1 MIRLGIVGS
10 NFGRNVLLP
19 AFRTDPRCAVT
30 ALAGS
35 DAAKAARLAQESG
48 VARACKTWRELVDDP
63 SIDAVAIAAPP
74 ALQPEIAVRALGK
87 GKAVFAEKPLAPGV
101 AEATHMVDAAKA
113 SRRPVMVDFE
123 FPELPTWQRAKA
135 LLDEGALGALRHVVV
150 TWQVENYATLHRLRS
165 WKTSSE
171 DGGGALGNLVSH
183 CFHYLEYFC
192 GPIESLSARLFGL
205 PGGER
210 PSESIVALTG
220 AFASGAGL
228 SLSMSAAS
236 YLGSGHRLEVYGED
250 GTLTLVNPTAD
261 YMRGFELRFA
271 RRPATALERIDIAYP
286 EQDRYPDSRIAPI
299 ARLAARFLDAIEQG
313 TTPSPGIR
321 EGFRV
326 QHLIETA
333 RLSHDLG
340 ETVTV
345 DDE

>member
-19 AFRTDPRCAVT
+19 AFRTDLRCEVT

-35 DAAKAARLAQESG
+35 DAAKTAKLARESG
-48 VARACKTWRELVDDP
+48 IARACKSWQELVDDAA
-63 SIDAVAIAAPP
+63 IDAVAIAAPP

-87 GKAVFAEKPLAPGV
+87 GKAVFAEKPLAPGI
-101 AEATHMVDAAKA
+101 AEAARMVAAAKA

-123 FPELPTWQRAKA
+123 FPELPTWRRAKA
-135 LLDEGALGALRHVVV
+135 LLDDGALGPLRHVVV
-150 TWQVENYATLHRLRS
+150 TWQVENYATLHRLRT

-171 DGGGALGNLVSH
+171 GGGGALGNLVSH

-205 PGGER
+205 PGEER
-210 PSESIVALTG
+210 PSESTVALAG

-228 SLSMSAAS
+228 SLAMSAAS
-236 YLGSGHRLEVYGED
+236 YLGSGHRLEIYGED
-250 GTLTLVNPTAD
+250 GTLALANPTAD

-271 RRPATALERIDIAYP
+271 RRPAAALERLDVAYP

-299 ARLAARFLDAIEQG
+299 ARLVARFLDAIEQG

-321 EGFRV
+321 EGYRV
-326 QHLIETA
+326 QHLIEMA
-333 RLSHDLG
+333 RLAHDLG
-340 ETVTV
+340 ETITV
-345 DDE
+345 DDA

>member
-19 AFRTDPRCAVT
+19 AFRTDLRCEAT

-35 DAAKAARLAQESG
+35 DAAKTAKLARESG
-48 VARACKTWRELVDDP
+48 IARACKSWQELVDDAA
-63 SIDAVAIAAPP
+63 IDAVAIAAPP

-101 AEATHMVDAAKA
+101 AEAARMVAAAKD

-123 FPELPTWQRAKA
+123 FPELPTWRRAKA
-135 LLDEGALGALRHVVV
+135 LLDDGALGPLRHVVV
-150 TWQVENYATLHRLRS
+150 TWQVENYATLHRLRT

-171 DGGGALGNLVSH
+171 GGGGALGNLVSH

-205 PGGER
+205 PGEER
-210 PSESIVALTG
+210 PSESTVALAG

-228 SLSMSAAS
+228 SLAMSAAS
-236 YLGSGHRLEVYGED
+236 YLGSGHRLEIYGED
-250 GTLTLVNPTAD
+250 GTLALANPTAD

-271 RRPATALERIDIAYP
+271 RRPAAALERLDIAYP
-286 EQDRYPDSRIAPI
+286 EQDRYPDSRIAPV
-299 ARLAARFLDAIEQG
+299 ARLVARFLDAIEQG

-321 EGFRV
+321 EGYRV
-326 QHLIETA
+326 QHLIEMA
-333 RLSHDLG
+333 RLAHDLG

-345 DDE
+345 DDA

>member
-19 AFRTDPRCAVT
+19 AFRTDLRCEVT

-35 DAAKAARLAQESG
+35 DAAKTAKLARESG
-48 VARACKTWRELVDDP
+48 IARACKSWQELVDDAA
-63 SIDAVAIAAPP
+63 IDAVAIAAPP

-101 AEATHMVDAAKA
+101 AEAARMVAAAKD

-123 FPELPTWQRAKA
+123 FPELPTWRRAKA
-135 LLDEGALGALRHVVV
+135 LLDDGALGPLRHVVV
-150 TWQVENYATLHRLRS
+150 TWQVENYATLHRLRT

-171 DGGGALGNLVSH
+171 GGGGALGNLVSH

-192 GPIESLSARLFGL
+192 GPIESLWARLFVL
-205 PGGER
+205 PGEER
-210 PSESIVALTG
+210 PSESTVALAG

-228 SLSMSAAS
+228 SLAMSAAS
-236 YLGSGHRLEVYGED
+236 YLGSGHRLEIYGED
-250 GTLTLVNPTAD
+250 GTLALANPTAD

-271 RRPATALERIDIAYP
+271 RRPAAALERLDIAYP
-286 EQDRYPDSRIAPI
+286 EQDRYPDSRIAPV
-299 ARLAARFLDAIEQG
+299 ARLVARFLDAIEQG

-321 EGFRV
+321 EGYRV
-326 QHLIETA
+326 QHLIEMA
-333 RLSHDLG
+333 RLAHDLG

-345 DDE
+345 DDA